1 MRTGAD
7 PDRLESATQ
16 MPAALTAHYRCPSDL
31 VSFGVTGQLSSSPDF
46 FELGGI
52 TCYGRRSVRSIAATT
67 DDVDVAREVF
77 QGAGRVCL
85 PFDFSEVVANLQLEH
100 YRLTRHGLFDRISG
114 AGASRNLYYVLRPM
128 LSVSVR
134 KYLQRLSLSGWENIQ
149 FPQWPVDFTVEN
161 LMEHAMKLA
170 LQSSGLTSVP
180 FIWFWPEGVPS
191 CAVMTHDVEAQA
203 GIDFCDRLM
212 DLDDEYGIKSAFQL
226 VPEHRYELSEAFLE
240 TFRRRGFEVNVHD
253 LNHDGQLFHNREQFL
268 ERSARINEY
277 GRRFRTKGFRAGIMY
292 RRQDWFDA
300 LDFSYDMSVPNVAH
314 LEPQRGGCCT
324 VMPYFIGNM
333 LEIPLT
339 TIQDYSLFHVLGDYS
354 TQLWKKQIDMIS
366 SRNGL
371 ISFIAHPDYLIDTRA
386 RVVYAELLSH
396 LRDLRTEGR
405 VWLTLP
411 AEVDRWWR
419 NRSQMALVRAG
430 DSWRVEGPDCH
441 RARVAYASLEGDR
454 VVYALD
460 RSRCD

>member
-1 MRTGAD
+1 MRMGSAPNRT
-7 PDRLESATQ
+7 ESATP
-16 MPAALTAHYRCPSDL
+16 MPAALTDHYRCPSDL
-31 VSFGVTGQLSSSPDF
+31 VSFGVTGPLSSRPDF
-46 FELGGI
+46 FELEGI
-52 TCYGRRSVRSIAATT
+52 TCYGRRSVPSTAATT
-67 DDVDVAREVF
+67 DDVDVARAVF
-77 QGAGRVCL
+77 PSAGRVCL

-100 YRLTRHGLFDRISG
+100 YRVTRHGLFDRVSG
-114 AGASRNLYYVLRPM
+114 AGAARNLYYLLRPM

-149 FPQWPVDFTVEN
+149 FPHWPVDFTVER
-161 LMEHAMKLA
+161 LMEHAMKLV
-170 LQSSGLTSVP
+170 LQTSGLTSVP

-203 GIDFCDRLM
+203 GLDFCDQLM
-212 DLDDEYGIKSAFQL
+212 DLDDEYGLKSAFQL
-226 VPEHRYELSEAFLE
+226 VPEHRYNVSQAFLE
-240 TFRRRGFEVNVHD
+240 RFRQRGFEVNVHD
-253 LNHDGQLFHNREQFL
+253 LNHDGQLFRNREQFL
-268 ERSARINEY
+268 KRSARINEY
-277 GRRFRTKGFRAGIMY
+277 GRRFRTKGFRAGVMY

-300 LDFSYDMSVPNVAH
+300 LAFSYDMSVPNVAH

-324 VMPYFIGNM
+324 VMPYFIGDV

-339 TIQDYSLFHVLGDYS
+339 TIQDYSLFHILGDYS
-354 TQLWKKQIDMIS
+354 TRLWKTQIDMIS

-371 ISFIAHPDYLIDTRA
+371 ISFIAHPDYLIDPRA

-419 NRSQMALVRAG
+419 NRSQMTLVRAG
-430 DSWRVEGPDCH
+430 DSWRIEGPDCH
-441 RARVAYASLEGDR
+441 RARVAYASLEGDQ

-460 RSRCD
+460 RARCD

>member
-1 MRTGAD
+1 
-7 PDRLESATQ
+7 
-16 MPAALTAHYRCPSDL
+16 MPAALTDHYRCPSDL
-31 VSFGVTGQLSSSPDF
+31 VSFEVTGQLSSSPGF

-52 TCYGRRSVRSIAATT
+52 TCYGRRSVRSTVATT
-67 DDVDVAREVF
+67 ADVDVAREVF

-100 YRLTRHGLFDRISG
+100 YRLTRHGFFDRISG
-114 AGASRNLYYVLRPM
+114 AGAAQNLYYFLRPM

-134 KYLQRLSLSGWENIQ
+134 KYLQRLSLSGWERIQ
-149 FPQWPVDFTVEN
+149 FPHWPVDFTVEK
-161 LMEHAMKLA
+161 LMEHAMKLV
-170 LQSSGLTSVP
+170 LQSSGLTRVP
-180 FIWFWPEGVPS
+180 FVWFWPEGAPS
-191 CAVMTHDVEAQA
+191 CAVMTHDVEAKA
-203 GIDFCDRLM
+203 GLDFCDQLM

-226 VPEHRYELSEAFLE
+226 VPEHRYDVSQAFLE
-240 TFRRRGFEVNVHD
+240 RLRQRGFEVNVHD
-253 LNHDGQLFHNREQFL
+253 LNHDGQLFRSREQFL
-268 ERSARINEY
+268 KRSARINEY
-277 GRRFRTKGFRAGIMY
+277 GRRFRTRGFRAGVMY

-300 LDFSYDMSVPNVAH
+300 LAFSYDMSVPNVAH
-314 LEPQRGGCCT
+314 LEPQRGGCCS
-324 VMPYFIGNM
+324 VMPYFIGNV

-339 TIQDYSLFHVLGDYS
+339 TIQDYSLFHILGDYS
-354 TQLWKKQIDMIS
+354 TRLWKTQIDMIS

-371 ISFIAHPDYLIDTRA
+371 ISFIAHPDYLIDARA

-419 NRSQMALVRAG
+419 NRSLMTLVRAG
-430 DSWRVEGPDCH
+430 DSWRIEGPDCH
-441 RARVAYASLEGDR
+441 RARVAYASLEGDH

-460 RSRCD
+460 RAL

>member
-1 MRTGAD
+1 
-7 PDRLESATQ
+7 
-16 MPAALTAHYRCPSDL
+16 
-31 VSFGVTGQLSSSPDF
+31 
-46 FELGGI
+46 
-52 TCYGRRSVRSIAATT
+52 
-67 DDVDVAREVF
+67 
-77 QGAGRVCL
+77 
-85 PFDFSEVVANLQLEH
+85 
-100 YRLTRHGLFDRISG
+100 
-114 AGASRNLYYVLRPM
+114 
-128 LSVSVR
+128 
-134 KYLQRLSLSGWENIQ
+134 
-149 FPQWPVDFTVEN
+149 
-161 LMEHAMKLA
+161 
-170 LQSSGLTSVP
+170 
-180 FIWFWPEGVPS
+180 
-191 CAVMTHDVEAQA
+191 
-203 GIDFCDRLM
+203 LM